1 MEEKDSTIQPV
12 TSLLAA
18 TSLSLQSESEYL
30 LMEATGPTPV
40 VPPKP
45 TTEAAPRPPRMPGED
60 RRKQLLR
67 VAVES
72 FAQNGFS
79 GTKTKDIAAAAG
91 VSEAILFRHFASK
104 EDLYHAILDEKEAA
118 LGAER
123 WFVEMNELAER
134 RDDRGLLQHVARQ
147 MIRSFREDAAFHRL
161 LLYASLEGHLLAD
174 LFHERFGLPMGDFLS
189 RYVTLRQQE
198 GAFRECDPGFA
209 VMFAV
214 GSMLHYAMARYVLGA
229 KNFPLAEEAIVDQFV
244 DLILNGLEQQPAAGR
259 MAKGKQK

>member
-1 MEEKDSTIQPV
+1 
-12 TSLLAA
+12 
-18 TSLSLQSESEYL
+18 
-30 LMEATGPTPV
+30 MEAAGPTPV

-45 TTEAAPRPPRMPGED
+45 TEAPTRPPRMPGED

-123 WFVEMNELAER
+123 WFVEMNEIAER
-134 RDDRGLLQHVARQ
+134 RDDRGLFQHVARQ

-189 RYVTLRQQE
+189 RYVALRQKE
-198 GAFRECDPGFA
+198 GAFRECDPGVA
-209 VMFAV
+209 VMFAI
-214 GSMLHYAMARYVLGA
+214 GSMVHYAMARHILGA
-229 KNFPLAEEAIVDQFV
+229 KNFPPGEEQIVEQFV
-244 DLILNGLEQQPAAGR
+244 EMILGGLEQHPAPGR
-259 MAKGKQK
+259 MTKGKQK